1 MAELR
6 PLHQNCEYGNSLDSM
21 LRDHSVCG
29 INHHHTQQRLLSEG
43 ADFSLQK
50 VMGISLSV
58 IKQTA
63 AIQNEF
69 NQPNEAISKIEQ
81 KTSSRNQSAKCFWC
95 DNLHNPKLCPFI
107 DKEFFFFFCKNKEH
121 PSKVCRKKANSS
133 LPIKHSSNEVS
144 ETILV
149 ENSED
154 GFFSIYWYLLQM
166 SHY

>member
-81 KTSSRNQSAKCFWC
+81 KTSSRNQSAKCF
-95 DNLHNPKLCPFI
+95 
-107 DKEFFFFFCKNKEH
+107 
-121 PSKVCRKKANSS
+121 
-133 LPIKHSSNEVS
+133 
-144 ETILV
+144 
-149 ENSED
+149 
-154 GFFSIYWYLLQM
+154 
-166 SHY
+166 

>member
-21 LRDHSVCG
+21 LRDGSLCG

-43 ADFSLQK
+43 GDFSLQK
-50 VMGISLSV
+50 AMDISLSV

-81 KTSSRNQSAKCFWC
+81 KTSSRNQSAKCFRC
-95 DNLHNPKLCPFI
+95 DNLHNPKLCLFI
-107 DKEFFFFFCKNKEH
+107 DNEFFFLPKITDKHRKFAEKKPYHCY
-121 PSKVCRKKANSS
+121 PSNILLMKFHKLSWLR
-133 LPIKHSSNEVS
+133 IQTMVS
-144 ETILV
+144 FQYI
-149 ENSED
+149 
-154 GFFSIYWYLLQM
+154 GYLLQM
-166 SHY
+166 SHH